1 MIGIP
6 LFITFEGPEGSGKST
21 LLRGIAARL
30 EQENIALICTK
41 EPGGTPVGERIREV
55 VLLEPDLEIEPL
67 TEFLLY
73 SASRAQ
79 IVRKVIKPALG
90 AGQWVLCD
98 RYFDSSLAY
107 QGYGRGLD
115 ARILEEITSLATQGL
130 KPHLTFLLDLDPEEG
145 LERVALRGQKDR
157 LERADMGFHRRVR
170 AGFLELAQ
178 HQPERFYVL
187 DARKSPLELLEETWG
202 VLKATVGLD

>member
-21 LLRGIAARL
+21 LLRGMASRL
-30 EQENIALICTK
+30 EQKNIALIQTK

-98 RYFDSSLAY
+98 RYMDSSLAY

-115 ARILEEITSLATQGL
+115 ARILEEISYEATQGL
-130 KPHLTFLLDLDPEEG
+130 KPHLTFLLDIDPEEG

-157 LERADMGFHRRVR
+157 LERADLDFHRRVR
-170 AGFLELAQ
+170 AGFLQLA
-178 HQPERFYVL
+178 HYSPERFYIL
-187 DARKSPLELLEETWG
+187 DARKTPLELLEESWG
-202 VLKATVGLD
+202 VLKATVGID